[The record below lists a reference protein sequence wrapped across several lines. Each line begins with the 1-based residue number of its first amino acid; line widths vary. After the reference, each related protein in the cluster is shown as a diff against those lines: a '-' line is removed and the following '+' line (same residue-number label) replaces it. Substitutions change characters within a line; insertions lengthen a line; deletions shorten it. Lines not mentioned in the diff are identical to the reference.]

1 MPAPFAAM
9 IAGTVACDTDHK
21 AFEHKLGNTAQGV
34 WKGLRSSRPGLP
46 SVVVVDYRRSG
57 AWTNSGTGINSNGL
71 DDTRGCYQEALS
83 IFVKLSHGDNKY
95 AGPLPES
102 RQASRQ

>member
-1 MPAPFAAM
+1 MEGAAVHRVHDSHPLSLWT
-9 IAGTVACDTDHK
+9 IG
-21 AFEHKLGNTAQGV
+21 
-34 WKGLRSSRPGLP
+34 
-46 SVVVVDYRRSG
+46 RSG

-95 AGPLPES
+95 AGAVARVEASLQEVDQKGHCQWG
-102 RQASRQ
+102 RQQ